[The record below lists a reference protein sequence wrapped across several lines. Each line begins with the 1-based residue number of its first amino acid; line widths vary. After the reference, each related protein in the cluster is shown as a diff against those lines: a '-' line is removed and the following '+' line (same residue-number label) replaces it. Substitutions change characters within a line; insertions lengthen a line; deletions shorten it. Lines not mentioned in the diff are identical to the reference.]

1 MSNFNPAS
9 SMLDP
14 LPAILKRDS
23 ESGVRLMQ
31 TAIFMAT
38 KDSLVRWAILVL
50 ASVARSAGAQV
61 VETPVAF
68 DSAANVRS
76 VTPALAARLALQPPA
91 WPVSGD
97 YVQARLYAVSTGGTV
112 LVVERPGGTLER
124 YMLADAELAS
134 LRTAINAA
142 TLVIGNRV
150 GEDRPDVISEPARGA
165 FLRNQMI
172 LAAGL
177 YGPLLAAL
185 TDDAQTGTVMYLA
198 AVGGSYFIL
207 NTISRTTSVTRAQ
220 NDLATDGALRGAAT
234 AVGLMHAFRG
244 DDFHRKTYSGT
255 ALGGAVA
262 GSIVGYF
269 RGRGLTDSEAHS
281 AMKFS
286 TFAAGTALGLAGTF
300 GAFEDDGGAEQVV
313 AGSMVAAGLAGYLLG
328 PAYPRRAP
336 YTVTAGDVRLLPIGA
351 LLGALA
357 GATPVADADDTR
369 LIAAGATLGGLAGVW
384 LADRVWAMP
393 YDHGSGDVTQTWL
406 GTIAGGLLGAA
417 AVVLAEPRD
426 AFPALALVT
435 TGAIAGAVA
444 GHHLASPRR
453 AQPRVSWRFTP
464 ERGVLALARV
474 PGSYPVVSVSW

>member
-1 MSNFNPAS
+1 MPE
-9 SMLDP
+9 P

-38 KDSLVRWAILVL
+38 KDSLVCWAILVL
-50 ASVARSAGAQV
+50 ATVARGAGAQV
-61 VETPVAF
+61 VETPIPF

-76 VTPALAARLALQPPA
+76 VTPALAARLGLQSPA
-91 WPVSGD
+91 WPVPGD
-97 YVQARLYAVSTGGTV
+97 YVQARLYAVSTGGNV
-112 LVVERPGGTLER
+112 LVVERTGGTLER
-124 YMLADAELAS
+124 YAIEDTQLAA
-134 LRTAINAA
+134 LRAAITAA
-142 TLVIGNRV
+142 TLSLGNRV

-185 TDDAQTGTVMYLA
+185 TDDAQTATVMYLA
-198 AVGGSYFIL
+198 AVGGSYFVL
-207 NTISRTTSVTRAQ
+207 NTISRTTPITRAQ

-234 AVGLMHAFRG
+234 AAGLMHAFRG

-255 ALGGAVA
+255 ALAGAVA
-262 GSIVGYF
+262 GSLFGYV
-269 RGRGLTDSEAHS
+269 RGRGLTDSEAHA

-286 TFAAGTALGLAGTF
+286 TFAAGTAFGLAGTF
-300 GAFEDDGGAEQVV
+300 GAFGGDGDAEQVV

-328 PAYPRRAP
+328 PAYPRRAS

-357 GATPVADADDTR
+357 GATPVADADDEK
-369 LIAAGATLGGLAGVW
+369 LIAAGATLGGLAGIW
-384 LADRVWAMP
+384 LADRVWALP
-393 YDHGSGDVTQTWL
+393 FDHGSGDVTQTWL

-417 AVVLAEPRD
+417 AAVLADPDD

-435 TGAIAGAVA
+435 TGAIAGAA
-444 GHHLASPRR
+444 GGHHLASPRR
-453 AQPRVSWRFTP
+453 AQARVSWRFTP
-464 ERGVLALARV
+464 ERGALALAGV
-474 PGSYPVVSVSW
+474 PGAYPVVSLRW

>member
-1 MSNFNPAS
+1 
-9 SMLDP
+9 MLEP

-38 KDSLVRWAILVL
+38 KDSLVCLAILVL
-50 ASVARSAGAQV
+50 ATVAGRADAQV

-76 VTPALAARLALQPPA
+76 VTPALATRLGLQPPA
-91 WPVSGD
+91 WPVSGN
-97 YVQARLYAVSTGGTV
+97 YVQARLYTVSTGGTV
-112 LVVERPGGTLER
+112 LVVEHQDGTLER
-124 YMLADAELAS
+124 HVLADAELAS
-134 LRTAINAA
+134 LRGAINTAA
-142 TLVIGNRV
+142 LALGARV
-150 GEDRPDVISEPARGA
+150 GEDRPDMISEPARGA

-207 NTISRTTSVTRAQ
+207 NSISRTTPVTRAQ

-234 AVGLMHAFRG
+234 AAGLMHAFRG
-244 DDFHRKTYSGT
+244 DDFHRRTYSAT

-262 GSIVGYF
+262 GSIFGYI

-286 TFAAGTALGLAGTF
+286 TFAAGAALGLAGIF
-300 GAFEDDGGAEQVV
+300 GAFEDGDDAEQAV

-336 YTVTAGDVRLLPIGA
+336 YAVTAGDVRLLPIGA

-357 GATPVADADDTR
+357 GATPFADAEDSKV
-369 LIAAGATLGGLAGVW
+369 IAAGATLGGVAGVW
-384 LADRVWAMP
+384 LADRVWAVP

-406 GTIAGGLLGAA
+406 GTIAGGLLGGA
-417 AVVLAEPRD
+417 AVVLAEPD
-426 AFPALALVT
+426 NAFPALALVT
-435 TGAIAGAVA
+435 AGGIAGAA
-444 GHHLASPRR
+444 GGHSLASPRK
-453 AQPRVSWRFTP
+453 AAPRVSLRITP
-464 ERGVLALARV
+464 ERGVLALAGV

>member
-1 MSNFNPAS
+1 
-9 SMLDP
+9 
-14 LPAILKRDS
+14 
-23 ESGVRLMQ
+23 MQ

-38 KDSLVRWAILVL
+38 KDSLVSLAILVL
-50 ASVARSAGAQV
+50 ATVARSTAAQV
-61 VETPVAF
+61 VETPVPF

-76 VTPALAARLALQPPA
+76 VTPALAARLGLQPPA

-97 YVQARLYAVSTGGTV
+97 YVQARLYAVSTGGVV
-112 LVVERPGGTLER
+112 LVVERSGGTLER
-124 YMLADAELAS
+124 YPLAEPGLAA
-134 LRTAINAA
+134 LRGAINTA
-142 TLVIGNRV
+142 TLAIGNRV

-185 TDDAQTGTVMYLA
+185 TDDAKTGTVMYLA
-198 AVGGSYFIL
+198 AVGGSYFVL
-207 NTISRTTSVTRAQ
+207 NTISRTTPITRAQ

-234 AVGLMHAFRG
+234 AVGLMRAFRG

-255 ALGGAVA
+255 ALGGAIA
-262 GSIVGYF
+262 GSIFGYA

-286 TFAAGTALGLAGTF
+286 TFAAGTVFGLAGTF
-300 GAFEDDGGAEQVV
+300 GAFGGDSDAEQVV

-328 PAYPRRAP
+328 PAYPRRAS

-351 LLGALA
+351 LLGALV
-357 GATPVADADDTR
+357 GATPVADADDEK
-369 LIAAGATLGGLAGVW
+369 LIAAGATLGGLAGIW
-384 LADRVWAMP
+384 LADRVWAVP
-393 YDHGSGDVTQTWL
+393 YDHASGDVTQTWL

-417 AVVLAEPRD
+417 AVVLVEPRD

-435 TGAIAGAVA
+435 TGAIAGALG
-444 GHHLASPRR
+444 GHRLASPRR

-464 ERGVLALARV
+464 DRGALALAGV
-474 PGSYPVVSVSW
+474 PGVYPVVTVRW

>member
-1 MSNFNPAS
+1 MLEAPPAT
-9 SMLDP
+9 
-14 LPAILKRDS
+14 LKRDS

-38 KDSLVRWAILVL
+38 KDSVVRTAILVL
-50 ASVARSAGAQV
+50 LTIARGVGAQV
-61 VETPVAF
+61 VETPVPF

-76 VTPALAARLALQPPA
+76 VTPALAARLGLQAPA

-97 YVQARLYAVSTGGTV
+97 YVQARLYAVSTGGMV
-112 LVVERPGGTLER
+112 LVVERAGGSLER
-124 YMLADAELAS
+124 FVLDAAQVAALRATLNEAMLAM
-134 LRTAINAA
+134 
-142 TLVIGNRV
+142 GNRV

-185 TDDAQTGTVMYLA
+185 TDDAKTGTVMYLA
-198 AVGGSYFIL
+198 GVGGSYFLL
-207 NTISRTTSVTRAQ
+207 NAISRTTPITRAQ

-234 AVGLMHAFRG
+234 AVGLMRAFRG
-244 DDFHRKTYSGT
+244 DDVHGKTYSGT
-255 ALGGAVA
+255 ALGGAIA
-262 GSIVGYF
+262 GSVFGYI
-269 RGRGLTDSEAHS
+269 RGRGLTDSEAHA

-286 TFAAGTALGLAGTF
+286 TFAAGTALGITGVAGALD
-300 GAFEDDGGAEQVV
+300 GDDTAEQVV

-328 PAYPRRAP
+328 PAYPRRTS

-357 GATPVADADDTR
+357 GATPVANADDEKV
-369 LIAAGATLGGLAGVW
+369 IAAGATLGGLAGIW
-384 LADRVWAMP
+384 LADRIWAVP

-417 AVVLAEPRD
+417 AVVLTEPD
-426 AFPALALVT
+426 DPLPVLALVT
-435 TGAIAGAVA
+435 TGAIAGAA
-444 GHHLASPRR
+444 GGHHLASPRR
-453 AQPRVSWRFTP
+453 AQPRLSWHFTP
-464 ERGVLALARV
+464 ERLALASARV
-474 PGSYPVVSVSW
+474 PGTHPVLTLRW